1 MRSQE
6 GALQKLMIKRN
17 LYCSVCGREVEGD
30 EEIYAKMKAP
40 EKMAM
45 VEIKAYL
52 KKNSEII
59 CQDCY
64 EK

>member
-1 MRSQE
+1 
-6 GALQKLMIKRN
+6 MIKRN

-40 EKMAM
+40 EKTAM

-59 CQDCY
+59 CKDCY